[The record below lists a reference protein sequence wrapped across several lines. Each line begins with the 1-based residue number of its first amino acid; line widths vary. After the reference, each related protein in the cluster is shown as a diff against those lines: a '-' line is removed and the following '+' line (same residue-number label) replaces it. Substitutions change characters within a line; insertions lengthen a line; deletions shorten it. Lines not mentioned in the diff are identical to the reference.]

1 LSARQ
6 ADHDKV
12 FNQRFGKAIQENLMN
27 KWWWLLLIISCW
39 MAAGAAMVGLRQGRV
54 NNSAPPP
61 GRTDRIVSLAP
72 NITEI
77 LFALGLGDEVAGV
90 TLDSDY
96 PPQAAAKPK
105 VGTFWQPDIEA
116 VVAAR
121 PSLVFTL
128 GFQQQRTLAERLRR
142 IGYNSLTV
150 NIEKVSKLFEAIE
163 RIGSATGRKQQAEE
177 LISHI
182 RTKLQ
187 HLEALI
193 SNKPK
198 VRVLWVVQREPLRVA
213 GRDTFVNEMIE
224 MAGGENAIGP
234 TVHKYPPIGSE
245 QVIACNPEVIIEP
258 AMGREDIKSQRK
270 MALQYWNKFQ
280 HLSAVKNRRI
290 YVIDGDTVSR
300 LGPRLYEG
308 TETIARCL
316 RPDLFEN

>member
-1 LSARQ
+1 
-6 ADHDKV
+6 
-12 FNQRFGKAIQENLMN
+12 MN
-27 KWWWLLLIISCW
+27 KWSWLLLIISCW
-39 MAAGAAMVGLRQGRV
+39 MAAGVTMFGSRQGRD
-54 NNSAPPP
+54 SSGAPLPD
-61 GRTDRIVSLAP
+61 RADRIVSLAP

-77 LFALGLGDEVAGV
+77 LFAIGLGDKIAGV

-96 PPQAAAKPK
+96 PPDAAEKPK

-121 PSLVFTL
+121 PDLVITL
-128 GFQQQRTLAERLRR
+128 GFEQQKNLAERLKR
-142 IGYNSLTV
+142 IGYNGLTV
-150 NIEKVSKLFEAIE
+150 NIEKVSDLFDAIE
-163 RIGSATGRKQQAEE
+163 RIGAATGRQRQANE
-177 LISHI
+177 LISRI

-187 HLEALI
+187 QLATLVVAG
-193 SNKPK
+193 PK

-245 QVIACNPEVIIEP
+245 QVIACNADVIIES
-258 AMGREDIKSQRK
+258 AMDREDIENQRDR
-270 MALQYWNKFQ
+270 ALRHWSKFKY
-280 HLSAVKNRRI
+280 LPAVSNSR
-290 YVIDGDTVSR
+290 VFVVSGDTVSR

-316 RPDLFEN
+316 RPHLFEN

>member
-6 ADHDKV
+6 ADHDKI
-12 FNQRFGKAIQENLMN
+12 FNHRFGKTIQENLMN
-27 KWWWLLLIISCW
+27 KWWWLLLIIACW
-39 MAAGAAMVGLRQGRV
+39 TAAGAAMVDLRQGRA
-54 NNSAPPP
+54 NSSAAPP
-61 GRTDRIVSLAP
+61 GGVGGIVSLAP

-77 LFALGLGDEVAGV
+77 LFAVGLENEVDGV

-96 PPQAAAKPK
+96 PPAAAAKPK

-121 PSLVFTL
+121 PSLVITL

-150 NIEKVSKLFEAIE
+150 NIETVSELFEAIE
-163 RIGSATGRKQQAEE
+163 RIGSAAGRRQQANG

-187 HLEALI
+187 HLEDLI
-193 SNKPK
+193 SDKPK

-234 TVHKYPPIGSE
+234 TVNKYPPIGSE

-258 AMGREDIKSQRK
+258 AMGREGIKSQRK
-270 MALQYWNKFQ
+270 TALQYWSKFQ
-280 HLSAVKNRRI
+280 HLSAVKNSRI

-308 TETIARCL
+308 TEMIARCL
-316 RPDLFEN
+316 RPSLLEN

>member
-1 LSARQ
+1 MS
-6 ADHDKV
+6 
-12 FNQRFGKAIQENLMN
+12 
-27 KWWWLLLIISCW
+27 KWWWLLLIVSCW
-39 MAAGAAMVGLRQGRV
+39 MAAGAVIFGSRRDQ
-54 NNSAPPP
+54 NSNSIPLPKRA
-61 GRTDRIVSLAP
+61 DRIVSLAP

-77 LFALGLGDEVAGV
+77 LFAIGLGDEVAGV

-96 PPQAAAKPK
+96 PPAAAAKPK

-128 GFQQQRTLAERLRR
+128 AFQQQRNLAERLRR
-142 IGYNSLTV
+142 IGYNCLTV
-150 NIEKVSKLFEAIE
+150 NIEKVSELFDAIE
-163 RIGSATGRKQQAEE
+163 RIGSAAGKQQQANE
-177 LISHI
+177 LINRI

-224 MAGGENAIGP
+224 MAGGEDAIGP
-234 TVHKYPPIGSE
+234 TVNKYPPIGSE
-245 QVIACNPEVIIEP
+245 QVISCNPDVIIEP
-258 AMGREDIKSQRK
+258 AMGRGDIENQRK
-270 MALQYWNKFQ
+270 TALQYWSRFQ

-308 TETIARCL
+308 TEMIARCL
-316 RPDLFEN
+316 RPSLFEK

>member
-1 LSARQ
+1 
-6 ADHDKV
+6 
-12 FNQRFGKAIQENLMN
+12 MN
-27 KWWWLLLIISCW
+27 KWWWLLLIVSCW
-39 MAAGAAMVGLRQGRV
+39 MVAGAGMAGLRQGRV
-54 NNSAPPP
+54 NSSTAPP
-61 GRTDRIVSLAP
+61 GQTGRIVSLAP

-77 LFALGLGDEVAGV
+77 LFAIGLGDEIAAV

-96 PPQAAAKPK
+96 PPAAAAKPK
-105 VGTFWQPDIEA
+105 VGTFWQPDVEA

-121 PSLVFTL
+121 PNLVISL
-128 GFQQQRTLAERLRR
+128 GFQQQQNLAERLRR
-142 IGYNSLTV
+142 IGYNCLTV
-150 NIEKVSKLFEAIE
+150 NIEKVSELFEAIE
-163 RIGSATGRKQQAEE
+163 RIGSGAGRRQQANE
-177 LISHI
+177 LISRI

-187 HLEALI
+187 HLETLVSAG
-193 SNKPK
+193 PK

-234 TVHKYPPIGSE
+234 TVNKYPPIGSE
-245 QVIACNPEVIIEP
+245 QVVACNPEVIIEP

-270 MALQYWNKFQ
+270 TALQYWSKFQ
-280 HLSAVKNRRI
+280 LLSAVKNRRI

-308 TETIARCL
+308 TEEIARCL